1 MKLVIYTN
9 AISAHQLPLARELAL
24 RLGDGEFRY
33 VYTGERDY
41 VRQEVVSD
49 EPWIVREDALDEQ
62 ERENLLFGCGTLL
75 VGGIRPIDLM
85 ERRLAHGKKTF
96 YMSERWFKP
105 VLLLMGLSLPGW
117 VRLFHPRYFHM
128 AGRFARLFWKEGFKF
143 LSIGP
148 WAKADMKLIC
158 RIMGIRIDK
167 EKISDWGYFVDKG
180 IDSACNEGEVHSV
193 EQAGDVHSVCCVLW
207 VGRLLSWKRVDAII
221 RAVGEAAARSTR
233 LNITLDIYGAGP
245 EEMRLKKLAAKY
257 GDAIKFHP
265 PVSMNEV
272 RQLMRDHDLYVFSSN
287 AFEGWGA
294 VVSEALTEGMTVI
307 GTYEAGASAALLPES
322 NLFHCGDRKRLAEL
336 LRNPPPKVPLPYD
349 YTPQGAA
356 ERLLKL

>member
-1 MKLVIYTN
+1 VEFVIYTN
-9 AISAHQLPLARELAL
+9 AVSAHQIPLAHELL
-24 RLGDGEFRY
+24 RLLGQDNLRY
-33 VYTGERDY
+33 VYTGETDH
-41 VRQEVVSD
+41 VCQEVGSD

-62 ERENLLFGCGTLL
+62 ERGNLLFGCGTLL

-85 ERRLAHGKKTF
+85 EKRLLHGKKTF

-105 VLLLMGLSLPGW
+105 FLLPMGLSLPGW
-117 VRLFHPRYFHM
+117 VRLFHPGYFLM
-128 AGRFARLFWKEGFKF
+128 AVRFAHLFGKEGFRF

-158 RIMGIRIDK
+158 RIMGVRADK
-167 EKISDWGYFVDKG
+167 GKIVDWGYFVE
-180 IDSACNEGEVHSV
+180 EGRGKRKEGRGETQTRVI
-193 EQAGDVHSVCCVLW
+193 W
-207 VGRLLSWKRVDAII
+207 VGRMLGLKRVDTII
-221 RAVGEAAARSTR
+221 RAVGEDAARSTR

-307 GTYEAGASAALLPES
+307 GTYEAGAPAALLPES
-322 NLFHCGDRKRLAEL
+322 NLFHCGDWKRLAEL